1 MTPHEAMDFLQ
12 AVSCLCRKSPA
23 VAPADAD
30 LAATRFAECG
40 TVISQLLDRL
50 VDQARTMEVIEA
62 AMEDDLRQWPLL
74 DDDDPGAGL

>member
-1 MTPHEAMDFLQ
+1 MTPHEAMDFLTT
-12 AVSCLCRKSPA
+12 VSALCRKSPA

-30 LAATRFAECG
+30 LAATRFAQCSG
-40 TVISQLLDRL
+40 VISQLLDRL

-62 AMEDDLRQWPLL
+62 ALEPKWPLL